1 MAKAHVASWKLYIFI
16 FLALC
21 VLTVATVA
29 ASEVDLGHTENIVL
43 ALAIATFK
51 VLLVGL
57 FFMHLKH
64 DAVEDLSIR
73 YFVIFPIIL
82 FFILVFALMPDVG
95 FRISDHAPGERPAL
109 QAPAADDADSH
120 H

>member
-1 MAKAHVASWKLYIFI
+1 MAKVHVAAWKCYMFF
-16 FLALC
+16 FLCLC

-29 ASEVDLGHTENIVL
+29 ASEVDLGHSGNIVL
-43 ALAIATFK
+43 ALVIATFK

-82 FFILVFALMPDVG
+82 FFIVVFALMPDVG
-95 FRISDHAPGERPAL
+95 LRMGDHAPGERPAL
-109 QAPAADDADSH
+109 QAPAAEDADPH